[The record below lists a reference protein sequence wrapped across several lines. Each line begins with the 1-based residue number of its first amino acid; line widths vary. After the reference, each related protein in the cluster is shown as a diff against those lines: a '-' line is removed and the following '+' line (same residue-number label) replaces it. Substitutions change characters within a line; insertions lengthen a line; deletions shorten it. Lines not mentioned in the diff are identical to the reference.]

1 MLEGLQQTN
10 FSLSEL
16 TNRLMQAEQMANL
29 GEGSAVLAHELKN
42 PLGIIRGSAEILL
55 KNQDPVKNAEV
66 LHFILDETDRL
77 TALVDEFM
85 QFARIAPPQ
94 KTDTDLNDLVQSVA
108 YLWESRRKNPVP
120 LTIRFQ
126 LDLPAEKVP
135 LDSRQVYQVLLNL
148 FSNAEAAMP
157 EGGEL
162 LLATGLD
169 DPSGMAWASVSDTGR
184 EFRRRIFPGYL
195 TAFLPRRSPDLA
207 WVLL

>member
-1 MLEGLQQTN
+1 MASVFSLMSGDELWGFYLLGGKRTNRLLNSEEVHVIRTLVTQAAHQVGNARLLEGLQQTN
-10 FSLSEL
+10 LSLSEL

-55 KNQDPVKNAEV
+55 KNQDPASNAEV

-126 LDLPAEKVP
+126 LDLPAEK
-135 LDSRQVYQVLLNL
+135 SR
-148 FSNAEAAMP
+148 SIP
-157 EGGEL
+157 
-162 LLATGLD
+162 
-169 DPSGMAWASVSDTGR
+169 GR
-184 EFRRRIFPGYL
+184 SIKSY
-195 TAFLPRRSPDLA
+195 
-207 WVLL
+207 